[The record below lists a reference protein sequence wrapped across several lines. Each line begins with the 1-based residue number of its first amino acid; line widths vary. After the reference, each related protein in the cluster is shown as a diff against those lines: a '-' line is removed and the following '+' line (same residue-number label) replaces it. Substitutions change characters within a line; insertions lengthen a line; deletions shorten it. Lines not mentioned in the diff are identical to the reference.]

1 MEKILIYCRVGNKDQ
16 VIEPKDTT
24 DESDTEQDKTEDTK

>member
-1 MEKILIYCRVGNKDQ
+1 MEKILTYCRVGNKDQ
-16 VIEPKDTT
+16 VIGTKDTT

>member
-16 VIEPKDTT
+16 VAESK